1 MHYFIRIEGNLLEV
15 WPLTR
20 ASRECPT
27 LKVKVVLTQRV
38 LRVFATDIITD
49 Y

>member
-1 MHYFIRIEGNLLEV
+1 MRFFIRIEGTLLEV

-20 ASRECPT
+20 SSRECPT
-27 LKVKVVLTQRV
+27 LKVKIVRTGRV
-38 LRVFATDIITD
+38 LRVFATDIIND